1 MASAPIF
8 ASTPKVGSAFIST
21 ANTNRNT
28 AGTWPVVYTAG
39 TLGSLIYKVQ
49 VNATGSTTAG
59 VVRLL
64 QTDNTNSLTSTG
76 SGLLE
81 EIIVPAITPSTTV
94 RVFEY
99 VLNYPQNSPLIL
111 VSGSTLRATTNNA
124 EPFMVFAYGGDI

>member
-8 ASTPKVGSAFIST
+8 AATPKVGSTFIST
-21 ANTNRNT
+21 ANTNRNGS
-28 AGTWPVVYTAG
+28 GTWANVYTAG
-39 TLGSLIYKVQ
+39 TLGSLIYKIQ
-49 VNATGSTTAG
+49 INATGSTTAG

-64 QTDNTNSLTSTG
+64 QTDNTNLLTSTG

-99 VLNYPQNSPLIL
+99 VLTYPQNSPLIL
-111 VSGSTLRATTNNA
+111 ISGSSLKAATNNA